1 MLQDAHKT
9 ALARLCA
16 NVAERHTKGL
26 ALLAEANAAS
36 DMGTVKAKLAEAMP
50 LLSDTSTSLDAIV
63 QTATVMATGE
73 MPVQSTET
81 TAEADPAPAAPSPSD
96 ETAAAAPASSS
107 DMPASTESTGD
118 AATDG
123 SEAGAVG
130 DDTAMNTKRRR

>member
-16 NVAERHTKGL
+16 NVTERHTKGL
-26 ALLAEANAAS
+26 ALLAEANAAP

-73 MPVQSTET
+73 MPVQSPVT
-81 TAEADPAPAAPSPSD
+81 TAETDPAPAAPSPSA
-96 ETAAAAPASSS
+96 ETAAAAPASAS
-107 DMPASTESTGD
+107 DAPNSTQVTGD
-118 AATDG
+118 VATDDG
-123 SEAGAVG
+123 SS
-130 DDTAMNTKRRR
+130 KRKR